1 MDKVMTPWIRKGL
14 QGYKQDYMDTD
25 RTSWIQIGLHG
36 YEQDNMNIEK
46 KTTWIQIGLHG
57 YRQDYMNT
65 DRTTRIQKG
74 YSCELKNGLFC
85 RYRRRQAHSLFDE
98 KGSSAQF
105 DVEAVKLDH
114 TRYSPVLIL
123 THHNCQIIQV

>member
-1 MDKVMTPWIRKGL
+1 MDK
-14 QGYKQDYMDTD
+14 D
-25 RTSWIQIGLHG
+25 R
-36 YEQDNMNIEK
+36 
-46 KTTWIQIGLHG
+46 TTWIQIGQHG
-57 YRQDYMNT
+57 YRKILHEYT

-123 THHNCQIIQV
+123 THHNCQII